1 MQDKEKTEME
11 QFLGDIPTVE
21 ESEFGA
27 TAVESEKVAEEVAV
41 VTPRDNREARRAKAA
56 LQSEREANIALN
68 ARLEAMTE
76 AQKFQRD
83 TQDLKVDESLLT
95 LYGSDD
101 NGRRAAEITQR
112 LLEKTKSEARDEALK
127 MFQEEQRKAQAEV
140 GQQEKVLDEMLEN
153 VEDEFDVDLTSNT
166 PQAKK
171 ARQTFLTLLEEVS
184 PKDREGNVKDFA
196 DPISTFKILQ
206 SQTTKD
212 SQTNRAKD
220 LSSRSM
226 VRAGASGDSKL
237 EATAQERFLKE
248 AGILD

>member
-1 MQDKEKTEME
+1 MDKEKSEME

-21 ESEFGA
+21 ESEFG
-27 TAVESEKVAEEVAV
+27 TQPVVEPEKVETEEVAQI
-41 VTPRDNREARRAKAA
+41 TPRDNREARRAKAA
-56 LQSEREANIALN
+56 LQVEREANIALN
-68 ARLEAMTE
+68 ATIAAMTE

-112 LLEKTKSEARDEALK
+112 LLEKTKSEARDEAFKL
-127 MFQEEQRKAQAEV
+127 FQEEQRKAQAEV
-140 GQQEKVLDEMLEN
+140 GVQEKVLDGMLEE

-166 PQAKK
+166 AQARKT
-171 ARQTFLTLLEEVS
+171 RQAYLTLLEEVS
-184 PKDREGNVKDFA
+184 PKDREGNVKDYA
-196 DPISTFKILQ
+196 DPITTFKILQ
-206 SQTTKD
+206 SQATK
-212 SQTNRAKD
+212 SPEVNRAKD

-226 VRAGASGDSKL
+226 VRAGASSDSKL

-248 AGILD
+248 AGII